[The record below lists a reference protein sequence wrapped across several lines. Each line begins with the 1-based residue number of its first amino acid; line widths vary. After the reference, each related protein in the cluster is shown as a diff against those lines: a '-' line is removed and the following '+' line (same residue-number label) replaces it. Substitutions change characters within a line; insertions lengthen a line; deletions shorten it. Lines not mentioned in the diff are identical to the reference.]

1 MTDYPA
7 GAQRTL
13 LSTNAGEGK
22 EPKWSPLGDEVFY
35 RSDRSLYAVTV
46 EVDSVVTPGTPRR
59 LFEGPFVTVS
69 GPEFDVDS
77 DAQRFLMLRE
87 PDVPA
92 TTQIRLVS
100 NWFEELQERAPN

>member
-1 MTDYPA
+1 M
-7 GAQRTL
+7 
-13 LSTNAGEGK
+13 
-22 EPKWSPLGDEVFY
+22 FY

-69 GPEFDVDS
+69 GAEFDVDS

-92 TTQIRLVS
+92 TTRIRLVS